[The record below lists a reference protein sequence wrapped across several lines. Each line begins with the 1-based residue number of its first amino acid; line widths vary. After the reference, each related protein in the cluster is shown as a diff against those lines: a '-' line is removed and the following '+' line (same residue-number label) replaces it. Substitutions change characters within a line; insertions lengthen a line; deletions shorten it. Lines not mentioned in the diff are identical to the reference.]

1 MVRTLRFHCRG
12 GGFNPWLGKLRP
24 CMLCDVAKKVKK
36 RKKGKK
42 KMSQMIDHR
51 MRFLP
56 SKGSKARQRK
66 TQKMGVSAWERVL
79 RVPRVMVRAD
89 PGSCAQT

>member
-1 MVRTLRFHCRG
+1 
-12 GGFNPWLGKLRP
+12 
-24 CMLCDVAKKVKK
+24 
-36 RKKGKK
+36 
-42 KMSQMIDHR
+42 